1 MNQRIAHTFVVVL
14 VFALTATGIWAS
26 PAGEEE
32 PAAAMEK
39 EMVLDPTTGE
49 MVEVPRYG
57 GTLTYANNQ
66 EPPNSDMFVGSLTA
80 GWAISGEVVPEKRAG
95 S

>member
-1 MNQRIAHTFVVVL
+1 MAVVTF
-14 VFALTATGIWAS
+14 AS
-26 PAGEEE
+26 ADAEEAG
-32 PAAAMEK
+32 AAMEK

-49 MVEVPRYG
+49 MVLAPEYG

-80 GWAISGEVVPEKRAG
+80 GWAISGVLEKLSVADWGVDR
-95 S
+95 SVNNLRNEYLSDDH